1 MRVIITA
8 GGTGGHI
15 YPAISIINKIKEKE
29 NDSKFLYI
37 GTHNRMEKDIV
48 PSLGYDYKSIE
59 IYGFSKKNI
68 KLDFKNVG
76 LIYKA
81 YKECLKIIKEFKP
94 DIVIGVGGYV
104 TFPVI
109 MAAHKLKVKTFL
121 HEQNAIPGKSNKFLI
136 KYADKIGISFEES
149 SKYFPKD
156 KWILTGNP
164 CSENALNI
172 KTTSRT
178 KYGLTYDKKSILIV
192 QGSLGSEVIN
202 NKMLDFLKSIDDK
215 NYEVLYVT
223 GKNYYDSFS
232 KNKFSKNVKIVPF
245 VENLSSLL
253 KDIDLIITR
262 AGASTIAEITAIG
275 LPAILIPS
283 PYVANNHQYY
293 NALSLKN
300 SNASTLIE
308 QKDLNK
314 DILIKTI
321 DEILDNKDLYNTYH
335 NNLLKLSISNSS
347 TIIYESIKKLINEEK

>member
-1 MRVIITA
+1 M
-8 GGTGGHI
+8 
-15 YPAISIINKIKEKE
+15 
-29 NDSKFLYI
+29 
-37 GTHNRMEKDIV
+37 
-48 PSLGYDYKSIE
+48 
-59 IYGFSKKNI
+59 
-68 KLDFKNVG
+68 
-76 LIYKA
+76 
-81 YKECLKIIKEFKP
+81 
-94 DIVIGVGGYV
+94 
-104 TFPVI
+104 
-109 MAAHKLKVKTFL
+109 
-121 HEQNAIPGKSNKFLI
+121 
-136 KYADKIGISFEES
+136 
-149 SKYFPKD
+149 
-156 KWILTGNP
+156 
-164 CSENALNI
+164 
-172 KTTSRT
+172 
-178 KYGLTYDKKSILIV
+178 
-192 QGSLGSEVIN
+192 
-202 NKMLDFLKSIDDK
+202 
-215 NYEVLYVT
+215 YVT

-335 NNLLKLSISNSS
+335 TNLLKLSIPNSS

>member
-1 MRVIITA
+1 M
-8 GGTGGHI
+8 
-15 YPAISIINKIKEKE
+15 Y
-29 NDSKFLYI
+29 
-37 GTHNRMEKDIV
+37 
-48 PSLGYDYKSIE
+48 
-59 IYGFSKKNI
+59 
-68 KLDFKNVG
+68 
-76 LIYKA
+76 
-81 YKECLKIIKEFKP
+81 C
-94 DIVIGVGGYV
+94 
-104 TFPVI
+104 
-109 MAAHKLKVKTFL
+109 
-121 HEQNAIPGKSNKFLI
+121 I
-136 KYADKIGISFEES
+136 KYQLDWYNS
-149 SKYFPKD
+149 
-156 KWILTGNP
+156 
-164 CSENALNI
+164 
-172 KTTSRT
+172 
-178 KYGLTYDKKSILIV
+178 
-192 QGSLGSEVIN
+192 N
-202 NKMLDFLKSIDDK
+202 NCNVKSIDDK